1 MFINSSDF
9 VKIFFWRQFAKS
21 PHRYGNS
28 RAIWNHIVL
37 PATRQTWHSR
47 LYPAKFVLD
56 LVTSKGC
63 RAKLTKYSYCNQL
76 LSFIT
81 CFHSNLDIYACRV
94 YVKYR
99 RIQTYLLNC
108 SYCPEAGD
116 AVNSSRKLACGET
129 CLRASELH
137 SYSLVAAYH
146 SQIGDHRRMRPPPSL
161 YPNNTHEPT
170 SSKQT

>member
-9 VKIFFWRQFAKS
+9 VKIFFWMQFAKS

-28 RAIWNHIVL
+28 RAIWNHTVL

-47 LYPAKFVLD
+47 LYSAKLVLD

-63 RAKLTKYSYCNQL
+63 RAKLTKYSNCNQL

-81 CFHSNLDIYACRV
+81 CFHCNLDIYACRV

-99 RIQTYLLNC
+99 RIQIYLLNC

-146 SQIGDHRRMRPPPSL
+146 SQIGDHRRMRPLPSL